1 MSAHALLSPSSAH
14 RWLNC
19 LLAPRLEA
27 TLPPTSSVYAQEGT
41 LAHTVCELMA
51 KKYFGKIT
59 VSEFNDGIKKAKAHK
74 LWDKEMLLTAEQ
86 YADHL
91 AEQAMLFK
99 HDPYVAMEVRVDI
112 SKYVPEAFG
121 RCDCIMFGE
130 NTLIITDYKH
140 GKGEKVLAKDNPQ
153 LKLYALGALEAY
165 RPVFGNAIEK
175 VTICIDQPR
184 VNAYEQWQCT
194 TEDLLQWGEN
204 EVKPKAQKAYM
215 GIGSYN
221 AGSWCRFCRANGLCK
236 AQADYNTA
244 ISSKYSTKNGALL
257 SLSEIAGALNEGS
270 NIVDWYKGLEKK
282 ATELLLQG
290 EKIPGF
296 KLVEGRSSRAWID
309 SDKALEVLE
318 TSGIDRAIIYDI
330 VPKTLTQLE
339 KIVGAKKFKELVGE
353 YIVKP
358 QGKPTLAQSD
368 DKRKEFGSA
377 ATDFNSVI
385 DAN

>member
-27 TLPPTSSVYAQEGT
+27 TLPSTTSVYAQEGT

-51 KKYFGKIT
+51 KKYFNKIST
-59 VSEFNDGIKKAKAHK
+59 SEFNEGIKKAKAHK
-74 LWDKEMLLTAEQ
+74 LWNKEMLSTAEQ

-91 AEQAMLFK
+91 AVQAMTFK
-99 HDPYVAMEVRVDI
+99 HDPYIAMEVRVDI

-121 RCDCIMFGE
+121 RCDCVMLGE

-140 GKGEKVLAKDNPQ
+140 GKGEKVLAEDNPQ

-165 RPVFGNAIEK
+165 RPVFGNTIEK
-175 VTICIDQPR
+175 IKICIDQPR
-184 VNAYEQWQCT
+184 IDAYEQWQCT
-194 TEDLLQWGEN
+194 VTELLQWGET

-221 AGSWCRFCRANGLCK
+221 PGSWCRFCRANGLCK
-236 AQADYNTA
+236 AQADYNVGVS
-244 ISSKYSTKNGALL
+244 IRYSTQNGALL
-257 SLSEIAGALNEGS
+257 SLDEIAWALKDGC
-270 NIVDWYKGLEKK
+270 NIVSWYKDLEKK
-282 ATELLLQG
+282 SVELLLQG

-309 SDKALEVLE
+309 QDKALEALE
-318 TSGIDRAIIYDI
+318 INGIDRAVIYDNI
-330 VPKTLTQLE
+330 PKTLTQLE

-353 YIVKP
+353 YVSKP
-358 QGKPTLAQSD
+358 PGKPTLALAD
-368 DKRKEFGSA
+368 DKRKEFSGA
-377 ATDFNSVI
+377 VADFSSV
-385 DAN
+385 AYTN